1 MANLSGCAH
10 MKQHQIK
17 RNVIAICH
25 RQLAWNRD
33 RGLPNRYYMCVCVC
47 SCGSLIV
54 VALSH
59 IAAAASR
66 VIGPN
71 EMFSVH
77 PVSVNNKVKC
87 NQM

>member
-1 MANLSGCAH
+1 MPFTIASLQGTDTVDY
-10 MKQHQIK
+10 QIDIK
-17 RNVIAICH
+17 
-25 RQLAWNRD
+25 
-33 RGLPNRYYMCVCVC
+33 GVCV
-47 SCGSLIV
+47 CGSLIV

-59 IAAAASR
+59 IAAAAAASR

-87 NQM
+87 NRM